1 MKVDEFSRATGD
13 EITYHHIMN
22 NYEPR
27 TRQPGWQP
35 NWVLLI
41 FSVICVHHRSHQR
54 LTNMNNLTMPHL
66 FSEDGQE
73 LRSKLHALKYQRYA
87 GTNWQLIKW
96 RERDNLKVAIHLLEA
111 VTRKCLQ
118 SSSCSSLTA
127 FSANTPQH
135 QAWLQGEL
143 NEVRALQTRYRQG
156 TTSVADQVYLA
167 RIDKIRQSG

>member
-96 RERDNLKVAIHLLEA
+96 REWDNLTTQKSNLCTQYYLALKNLQVAIHLLEA

-118 SSSCSSLTA
+118 SPSCSSLTA
-127 FSANTPQH
+127 F
-135 QAWLQGEL
+135 
-143 NEVRALQTRYRQG
+143 
-156 TTSVADQVYLA
+156 
-167 RIDKIRQSG
+167 

>member
-1 MKVDEFSRATGD
+1 MKEPECSEGIKLSAHRLFHTTSHTI
-13 EITYHHIMN
+13 EHHIMN

-35 NWVLLI
+35 NWV
-41 FSVICVHHRSHQR
+41 
-54 LTNMNNLTMPHL
+54 NMNNLTMPHL